1 MAEKKTLMAEQRQVV
16 GKQVKTLRAEGK
28 LPGVIYGHN
37 VEPTPITLDE
47 RDASNLL
54 RKTSLST
61 LLTVYLDG
69 EEYAVLVRETQ
80 KGILDRRLLH
90 VDFQAIDMDEI
101 VRAHV
106 EINLSSDE
114 SPAVQEFGALLVSGL
129 DALEIECLPNELPEN
144 IEIDVSG
151 LEKKIGD
158 TILVRDL
165 DLPEGI
171 TILDDPDTML
181 VVATPPSEIL
191 VEEEEEEEEEL
202 LEVELGMEEP
212 EVIEKGK
219 VEDEE
224 EEPEE
229 EPEE

>member
-151 LEKKIGD
+151 LEKIGD